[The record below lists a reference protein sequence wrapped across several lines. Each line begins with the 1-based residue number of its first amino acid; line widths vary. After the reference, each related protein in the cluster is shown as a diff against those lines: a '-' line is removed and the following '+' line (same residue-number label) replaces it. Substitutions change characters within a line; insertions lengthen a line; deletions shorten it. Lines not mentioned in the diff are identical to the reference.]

1 MESRSRMVFS
11 KPLTDSDIKKR
22 LAIPSKTLA
31 YLPNFDGSNGVR
43 INIMY
48 GTKIWPIDCTV
59 RRKGHQKAIFSGRLW
74 RAFIMSNELK
84 VGDRISLY
92 KVQGEDGCSHFKF
105 EAEKQP
111 ASASN
116 QYGTTVR
123 IFGFNIS
130 DEATE
135 MKFMKER
142 EIDFFKGGAIA
153 MSAYSSGTTTRSH
166 AGGDTRHKIM
176 TDHNHGLSLDLN
188 LRPPSR
194 NCHAC

>member
-1 MESRSRMVFS
+1 MESPSRMVFS
-11 KPLTDSDIKKR
+11 KPLTDTDIKHR
-22 LAIPSKTLA
+22 LALPSNILPF
-31 YLPNFDGSNGVR
+31 LPNFNGSNGVR
-43 INIMY
+43 INIRY

-59 RRKGHQKAIFSGRLW
+59 RRTGYKKPVFSGRLW
-74 RAFIMSNELK
+74 RAFIMGNELK

-105 EAEKQP
+105 EVEKQP

-153 MSAYSSGTTTRSH
+153 ISAYGSGSTRSD
-166 AGGDTRHKIM
+166 AGGDTRHNIM
-176 TDHNHGLSLDLN
+176 TDHHHGLSLDLN

>member
-1 MESRSRMVFS
+1 MVFS
-11 KPLTDSDIKKR
+11 KLLTDTDIKKR
-22 LAIPSKTLA
+22 LAIPSKTLSD
-31 YLPNFDGSNGVR
+31 LPNFNGSNGVR

-48 GTKIWPIDCTV
+48 GTKIWPIDCTA
-59 RRKGHQKAIFSGRLW
+59 RRTGYKKPVFSGRLW

-92 KVQGEDGCSHFKF
+92 KVQGKDGCSHFK
-105 EAEKQP
+105 
-111 ASASN
+111 
-116 QYGTTVR
+116 

-153 MSAYSSGTTTRSH
+153 MSAYGSGTTTRSH
-166 AGGDTRHKIM
+166 ASGDTRHNIM
-176 TDHNHGLSLDLN
+176 TDHHHGLSLDLN

-194 NCHAC
+194 SCHAC

>member
-11 KPLTDSDIKKR
+11 KLLTDTDIKKR
-22 LAIPSKTLA
+22 LAIPSKTLSD
-31 YLPNFDGSNGVR
+31 LPNFNGSNGVR

-48 GTKIWPIDCTV
+48 GTKVWPIDCTA
-59 RRKGHQKAIFSGRLW
+59 RRTGYKKPVFSGRLW

-92 KVQGEDGCSHFKF
+92 KVQGKDGCSHFKF
-105 EAEKQP
+105 EVDKQP

-153 MSAYSSGTTTRSH
+153 MSAYGSGTTTRSH
-166 AGGDTRHKIM
+166 ASGDTRHNIM
-176 TDHNHGLSLDLN
+176 TDHHHGLSLDLN

-194 NCHAC
+194 SCHAC